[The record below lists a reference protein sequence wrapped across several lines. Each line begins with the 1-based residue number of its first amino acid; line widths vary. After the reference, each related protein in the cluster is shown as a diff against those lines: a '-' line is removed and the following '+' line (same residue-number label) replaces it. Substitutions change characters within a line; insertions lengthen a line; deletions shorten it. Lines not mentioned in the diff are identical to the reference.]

1 MSAPPSKSLRDELS
15 SLRIDRGARP
25 TPKRSV
31 PKWAWGV
38 ALVAVLLALVFV
50 WRATLGR
57 TTRVEVDYAVQES
70 LAVAVAG
77 GAGASAD
84 GAAAPAE
91 EIGTVVL
98 QGSGYV
104 VTGNKY
110 ISIGVR
116 VPGRIDAYLV
126 DESQPVEAG
135 QALVQLDRRD
145 YEAALERARASV
157 ELARANQELAET
169 LVKRQRALR
178 AQDVTSQ
185 SNLDVKESEWR
196 VAKARTR
203 EAEAALRE
211 ATVNLDY
218 TTLRAPRDGIVL
230 AKLKEVGEMAVPG
243 GFAGSGDLIRMAD
256 LSDLRAEVD
265 VNELDLGKVKLGQR
279 AEVTPDA
286 YPDKRFP
293 AEVVK
298 LYPQI
303 NRQKG
308 TLKVEVRLL
317 ERDETLRPDSSVRI
331 SFLAEPEKRAEGAPA
346 TARVTIP
353 AKALREG
360 DALWVVTDGRL
371 RKQAVAFGAEQ
382 GGRLVVREG
391 LLGGEAVVLSADGA
405 LVEGEEVEVAES
417 L

>member
-1 MSAPPSKSLRDELS
+1 MAADPSKSLRDELS
-15 SLRIDRGARP
+15 TLKIDRGVKPVQKRG
-25 TPKRSV
+25 TPLWIW
-31 PKWAWGV
+31 PV
-38 ALVAVLLALVFV
+38 AGMVLLLGLLLV
-50 WRATLGR
+50 WRMTVGGATV
-57 TTRVEVDYAVQES
+57 VEVAFAAQS
-70 LAVAVAG
+70 LPG
-77 GAGASAD
+77 SGAGMVPVS
-84 GAAAPAE
+84 GG
-91 EIGTVVL
+91 IVL

-104 VTGNKY
+104 VTGNRY

-126 DESQPVEAG
+126 DESETVKAG
-135 QALVQLDRRD
+135 QPLVRLDRRD
-145 YEAALERARASV
+145 YEAALARANASL
-157 ELARANQELAET
+157 ELARANEDLAAT
-169 LVKRQRALR
+169 LAKRQRALR
-178 AQDVTSQ
+178 EQDVTSQ

-196 VAKARTR
+196 VAQARTR
-203 EAEAALRE
+203 EADAALRE

-218 TTLRAPRDGIVL
+218 TTLRAPRDGLVL

-265 VNELDLGKVKLGQR
+265 VNELDLGKVRLGQR

-286 YPDKRFP
+286 FPDKRYA

-331 SFLAEPEKRAEGAPA
+331 SFLAEVEKRPEGAA
-346 TARVTIP
+346 SAAVVMIP
-353 AKALREG
+353 RAAVREG
-360 DALWVVTDGRL
+360 GSVWVVTDGRL
-371 RKQAVAFGAEQ
+371 RKQVVALGGEQ
-382 GGRLVVREG
+382 GDQVVVREG
-391 LLGGEAVVLSADGA
+391 LLGGEAVVTVA
-405 LVEGEEVEVAES
+405 EGELAEGLAVEIASPE
-417 L
+417 

>member
-1 MSAPPSKSLRDELS
+1 MASEPTRTLRDELS
-15 SLRIDRGARP
+15 SLKIDRAAKPVRRPGRGRWIGA
-25 TPKRSV
+25 
-31 PKWAWGV
+31 GV
-38 ALVAVLLALVFV
+38 ALATGLAALLL
-50 WRATLGR
+50 WRATAGAPVV
-57 TTRVEVDYAVQES
+57 VEVEYAVSRLASGSES
-70 LAVAVAG
+70 GAVAKG
-77 GAGASAD
+77 S
-84 GAAAPAE
+84 
-91 EIGTVVL
+91 VVL

-126 DESQPVEAG
+126 DESETVRAG

-145 YEAALERARASV
+145 YEAALERAQATL
-157 ELARANQELAET
+157 ELAQANEALAATLAE
-169 LVKRQRALR
+169 RQRALR

-185 SNLDVKESEWR
+185 SNLDVRESEWR
-196 VAKARTR
+196 VAKARVH
-203 EAEAALRE
+203 EAKAILRE

-218 TTLRAPRDGIVL
+218 TTLRAPRDGVVL

-256 LSDLRAEVD
+256 LADLRAEVD
-265 VNELDLGKVKLGQR
+265 VNELDLGKIALGQA

-286 YPDKRFP
+286 YPDKRYA

-317 ERDETLRPDSSVRI
+317 ERDATLRPDSSVRI
-331 SFLAEPEKRAEGAPA
+331 SFLARAEPAPAREGGAPA
-346 TARVTIP
+346 SVVTIP
-353 AKALREG
+353 RSALKEG
-360 DALWVVTDGRL
+360 GSVWVVTEGRL
-371 RKQAVAFGAEQ
+371 RKQIVELGGEQ
-382 GGRLVVREG
+382 GDQVVVREG
-391 LLGGEAVVLSADGA
+391 LLGGEAVVVAS
-405 LVEGEEVEVAES
+405 EGELAEGLAVEVAERD
-417 L
+417 

>member
-1 MSAPPSKSLRDELS
+1 MAGDPSKSLRDELS
-15 SLRIDRGARP
+15 SLKIDRGAKP
-25 TPKRSV
+25 AQKRGV
-31 PKWAWGV
+31 PRWVWPAAGLLLVVGFLIAWRMTVGG
-38 ALVAVLLALVFV
+38 
-50 WRATLGR
+50 ATV
-57 TTRVEVDYAVQES
+57 VEVAFAAQS
-70 LAVAVAG
+70 LPG
-77 GAGASAD
+77 SGAGM
-84 GAAAPAE
+84 APAR
-91 EIGTVVL
+91 GGVVL

-126 DESQPVEAG
+126 DESETVKAG
-135 QALVQLDRRD
+135 QPLVQLDRRD
-145 YEAALERARASV
+145 YEAALARAKASL
-157 ELARANQELAET
+157 ELARANEDLAAT
-169 LVKRQRALR
+169 LAKRQRALR
-178 AQDVTSQ
+178 EQDVTSQ

-196 VAKARTR
+196 VAQARTR
-203 EAEAALRE
+203 EADAALRE

-218 TTLRAPRDGIVL
+218 TTLRAPRDGLVL

-243 GFAGSGDLIRMAD
+243 GFAGSGDLVRMAD

-265 VNELDLGKVKLGQR
+265 VNELDLGKVRLGQR

-286 YPDKRFP
+286 FPDKRYA

-331 SFLAEPEKRAEGAPA
+331 SFLAEVEKRPEGAPPVA
-346 TARVTIP
+346 VVTIP
-353 AKALREG
+353 RAAVREG
-360 DALWVVTDGRL
+360 GSVWLVTEGRL
-371 RKQAVAFGAEQ
+371 RKQVVALGGEQ
-382 GGRLVVREG
+382 GDQVVVREG
-391 LLGGEAVVLSADGA
+391 LLGGEAVVTVAKGE
-405 LVEGEEVEVAES
+405 LVEGIVVEIASPE
-417 L
+417 